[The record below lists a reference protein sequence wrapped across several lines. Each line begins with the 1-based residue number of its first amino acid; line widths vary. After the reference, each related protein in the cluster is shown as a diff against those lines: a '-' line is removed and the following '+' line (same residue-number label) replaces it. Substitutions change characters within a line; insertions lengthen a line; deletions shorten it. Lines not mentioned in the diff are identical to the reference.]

1 MTMAAGAKDATRGGR
16 RGDDAAGRGSGVGR
30 AGGAAGRGSG
40 VGRAGGAA
48 GRGSGVGRGNDGRAG
63 EASGAARDDQRLGFA
78 VAVALLLLFVAA
90 RLALR
95 AFGGA

>member
-16 RGDDAAGRGSGVGR
+16 RGDD
-30 AGGAAGRGSG
+30 
-40 VGRAGGAA
+40 AA

>member
-16 RGDDAAGRGSGVGR
+16 RGDDAAGRRSRGGR
-30 AGGAAGRGSG
+30 AGEAAGRGSG
-40 VGRAGGAA
+40 VGRAD
-48 GRGSGVGRGNDGRAG
+48 DGRAG

>member
-16 RGDDAAGRGSGVGR
+16 RGD
-30 AGGAAGRGSG
+30 GAAGRGSRG
-40 VGRAGGAA
+40 GRTE
-48 GRGSGVGRGNDGRAG
+48 DCRAG